1 MTESEAYIALN
12 MVPRIGPVRVRRLLE
27 ALGSPSAVL
36 TAPVAR
42 LQAVSGI
49 GPEAAKALTDWESH
63 VDLSGELALVKEHG
77 AKVLTLASP
86 DYPALLREIHD
97 PPTVLY
103 MMGGILER
111 DRHAI
116 GVIGTRKPTHYASD
130 STKKLSYQ
138 LAYAGVTVVS
148 GLARGVDTL
157 AHQAALAA
165 KGRTIGVLGSGLLEF
180 YPPENKELA
189 EKIATS
195 GAVITEFSM
204 RVKADR
210 QTFPMRNRIISGCSF
225 GVLVVEAGASSG
237 ALISANQ
244 AGEQGRSIYAV
255 PGRID
260 NPNAIGSNRLIQ
272 QGAKLI
278 TSAADILDDMGI
290 LFAEKPE
297 LTPARAPELSGNEAQ
312 VHAAIG
318 EDEAHRD
325 RLGFEVSDALGAVA
339 LEGFDGHFEEDVDAA
354 SECAEPGPDLLE
366 ELHPTFIGPIETER
380 VDELDA
386 LGRGE
391 LVQRCVFGLLA
402 GREAVRPAAIQEVP
416 ATRPGGAV
424 ALDGRARRT
433 HRPGWGGPSDHP
445 RRPGASTDCLPLRSA
460 CRRGRTGKEPG
471 CATGRHSPGGAPRS
485 SSAAPRR
492 QQRPRRRRSDR

>member
-1 MTESEAYIALN
+1 MPMTESEAYIALN

-27 ALGSPSAVL
+27 AMGSPREVLSAP
-36 TAPVAR
+36 AAR
-42 LQAVSGI
+42 LQSVPGI
-49 GPEAAKALTDWESH
+49 GPEAAKSLHEWQNH
-63 VDLSGELALVKEHG
+63 VDLTAELDLVRESGAN
-77 AKVLTLASP
+77 VLTLASP
-86 DYPALLREIHD
+86 DYPSLLREIHD

-103 MMGGILER
+103 TMGEILDR

-116 GVIGTRKPTHYASD
+116 GVIGTRKPTHYATD
-130 STKKLSYQ
+130 CTKKISYQ

-148 GLARGVDTL
+148 GLARGVDTA

-189 EKIATS
+189 ERIASS
-195 GAVITEFSM
+195 GAVITEFPM

-278 TSAADILDDMGI
+278 TSAGDILDDMGI
-290 LFAEKPE
+290 LFAEKPD
-297 LTPARAPELSGNEAQ
+297 LTPTRGPALSGHEAQ
-312 VHAAIG
+312 VHTAIG
-318 EDEAHRD
+318 DDEVHIDTIIER
-325 RLGFEVSDALGAVA
+325 SALPCHTVASTLLA
-339 LEGFDGHFEEDVDAA
+339 LEMKK
-354 SECAEPGPDLLE
+354 
-366 ELHPTFIGPIETER
+366 
-380 VDELDA
+380 
-386 LGRGE
+386 
-391 LVQRCVFGLLA
+391 LVRQLSGSRF
-402 GREAVRPAAIQEVP
+402 VRTA
-416 ATRPGGAV
+416 
-424 ALDGRARRT
+424 
-433 HRPGWGGPSDHP
+433 
-445 RRPGASTDCLPLRSA
+445 
-460 CRRGRTGKEPG
+460 
-471 CATGRHSPGGAPRS
+471 
-485 SSAAPRR
+485 
-492 QQRPRRRRSDR
+492 

>member
-1 MTESEAYIALN
+1 MTEAEAYIALN
-12 MVPRIGPVRVRRLLE
+12 MVPKIGPIRVRRLLE
-27 ALGSPSAVL
+27 AFGSPNAVL
-36 TAPVAR
+36 SAPLDR
-42 LQAVSGI
+42 LQSVKGMGAD
-49 GPEAAKALTDWESH
+49 AAKSLREWESL
-63 VDLSGELALVKEHG
+63 VDLPGELALVRDAG

-103 MMGGILER
+103 ILGDILER

-116 GVIGTRKPTHYASD
+116 GVIGTRKPSHYATD
-130 STKKLSYQ
+130 CAKKLSYQ

-148 GLARGVDTL
+148 GLARGVDTA

-180 YPPENKELA
+180 YPPENRTLA

-195 GAVITEFSM
+195 GAVVTEFSM

-225 GVLVVEAGASSG
+225 GVLVVEAGANSG

-272 QGAKLI
+272 QGAKLV

-290 LFAEKPE
+290 LFAEKPQ
-297 LTPARAPELSGNEAQ
+297 LVPARAPDLDGAEL
-312 VHAAIG
+312 AIHSALR
-318 EDEAHRD
+318 DEETHIDVVIERTG
-325 RLGFEVSDALGAVA
+325 LPSHTVSSTLFA
-339 LEGFDGHFEEDVDAA
+339 LELKKLVRQL
-354 SECAEPGPDLLE
+354 PGSR
-366 ELHPTFIGPIETER
+366 FVKI
-380 VDELDA
+380 
-386 LGRGE
+386 
-391 LVQRCVFGLLA
+391 
-402 GREAVRPAAIQEVP
+402 
-416 ATRPGGAV
+416 
-424 ALDGRARRT
+424 
-433 HRPGWGGPSDHP
+433 S
-445 RRPGASTDCLPLRSA
+445 
-460 CRRGRTGKEPG
+460 
-471 CATGRHSPGGAPRS
+471 
-485 SSAAPRR
+485 
-492 QQRPRRRRSDR
+492 